1 METIVIGIAGGSAS
15 GKTTLAQKLGEAF
28 HTEVVLLKH
37 DNYYKAHDELPLEE
51 RKKLNFDHPD
61 AYDTAELVADLKKL
75 KRGEAIEQPLYSY
88 VEHTRLKERVRQE
101 PGKVVIVEGILI
113 FENEPLQKL
122 MDIKVYIDT
131 DDDLRFIRRLLRDV
145 KERGRNLD
153 SVIEQ
158 YVNTAKPMHHRFVEP
173 SKRKADIIIPN
184 NGEFNNVAVSML
196 IDKVRTI
203 LSR

>member
-1 METIVIGIAGGSAS
+1 
-15 GKTTLAQKLGEAF
+15 
-28 HTEVVLLKH
+28 
-37 DNYYKAHDELPLEE
+37 
-51 RKKLNFDHPD
+51 
-61 AYDTAELVADLKKL
+61 
-75 KRGEAIEQPLYSY
+75 
-88 VEHTRLKERVRQE
+88 VEHTRSRERIHLE

-113 FENEPLQKL
+113 FENEPLLKL

-153 SVIEQ
+153 SVIDQ
-158 YVNTAKPMHHRFVEP
+158 YVNTAKPMHNRFVEP